1 MKPNN
6 ILLDSDG
13 HVRLADLGGVIDQEG
28 QTLGKKS
35 EFLHPLFSIKYNEVL
50 DEGDKTSLTKGK
62 KKLKRRMSVMGTFG
76 YMGEWSAVLMCNL
89 IHCITLHYNTIQY
102 NTIQY
107 NTIQYNTIQYNYLFS
122 NSFDV
127 CSVYA

>member
-6 ILLDSDG
+6 ILLDADG

-28 QTLGKKS
+28 QTLGRKS

-50 DEGDKTSLTKGK
+50 DESDETSFARGK

-76 YMGEWSAVLMCNL
+76 YMGKSS
-89 IHCITLHYNTIQY
+89 T
-102 NTIQY
+102 
-107 NTIQYNTIQYNYLFS
+107 
-122 NSFDV
+122 
-127 CSVYA
+127 